1 MIIYYSIYTGCCSVM
16 TIDCF
21 SLYIWVYKDII
32 YMKMTYCRSKTLMRK
47 SMYWNILI
55 YLQHHFD
62 KNIVCHSHT
71 KSLEKVIRVYHIWE
85 GRYICI
91 YIYTYI
97 LHYIMYIHC
106 TQNIMRIGMIYGVRL
121 PINKS
126 CDLSLSHKIEDPW
139 LYASCTR

>member
-32 YMKMTYCRSKTLMRK
+32 YMKMTYCRSKTLMQK

-71 KSLEKVIRVYHIWE
+71 KSLEKVIRVYHIFFNDIWSK
-85 GRYICI
+85 ITNKQI
-91 YIYTYI
+91 VWS
-97 LHYIMYIHC
+97 LS
-106 TQNIMRIGMIYGVRL
+106 L
-121 PINKS
+121 P
-126 CDLSLSHKIEDPW
+126 LSHKINRGSLIICIMYSVTIQEICLFFFLCFLQMQCDP
-139 LYASCTR
+139 S

>member
-55 YLQHHFD
+55 YLQQHFD

-91 YIYTYI
+91 YICIYI
-97 LHYIMYIHC
+97 YIFL
-106 TQNIMRIGMIYGVRL
+106 MIYGVRL

>member
-85 GRYICI
+85 GRYMYICI
-91 YIYTYI
+91 HIYMYFALYYVYTLYIKYNAYWNDIWSKIT
-97 LHYIMYIHC
+97 
-106 TQNIMRIGMIYGVRL
+106 
-121 PINKS
+121 NKQIVWS
-126 CDLSLSHKIEDPW
+126 LSLSHIKNMQ
-139 LYASCTR
+139 CTPS